1 VRVLN
6 QKRITLGVTGSIAA
20 YKAVGL
26 ASTLYQA
33 GAIVDVAM
41 TPDAQRFVQPLSFQ
55 AITHRSVFADLW
67 APGMETTDIA
77 HVTLGRESDVIVV
90 APATAHSLAKLA
102 NGLADDPVSVTA
114 LAARCPL
121 IVAPAMDAGMFT
133 HPATAANVQRLRER
147 GVVIVEPESGHLASG
162 LVGLGRLA
170 DPDTILDMIRA
181 TLGRS
186 GDLAGRTV
194 LVTAGGTREDID
206 PVRFIGNHSS
216 GKMGYAIAEAARDR
230 GANVVLVTAPTALR
244 IPSGMRAM
252 QVRSASQMLDAM
264 TEAYTRLDALLM
276 VAAVADFRAEHAA
289 ARKVKRGETA
299 LDLRLV
305 PNPDLIAS
313 TATLPADPHPVRVGF
328 AAETGDLLAHAADKL
343 ARKSLDLIVAN
354 DVRGDV
360 FGSDSNE
367 VTLLWADGRREALP
381 RMPKLDVAERVLDAV
396 ATLLGARQ
404 TRLQR
409 TTSDAVGD
417 MPSSDVYTTR

>member
-1 VRVLN
+1 VRILN

-26 ASTLYQA
+26 ASTLHQA

-41 TPDAQRFVQPLSFQ
+41 TPDAQRFIQPLSFQ
-55 AITHRSVFADLW
+55 AITHRPVFADLW
-67 APGMETTDIA
+67 APGMETDIA

-90 APATAHSLAKLA
+90 APATAHTLAKLA

-133 HPATAANVQRLRER
+133 HPATAANVQTLRER
-147 GVVIVEPESGHLASG
+147 GIVIVEPESGHLASG

-170 DPDTILDMIRA
+170 DPDTILDIIRA
-181 TLGRS
+181 TLGRG
-186 GDLAGRTV
+186 GDLSGRTV

-216 GKMGYAIAEAARDR
+216 GKMGFAIAEAARDR
-230 GANVVLVTAPTALR
+230 GAEVVLVSAPTALR

-252 QVRSASQMLDAM
+252 KVRSATQMLAAM
-264 TEAYTRLDALLM
+264 TEAYASVDALLM
-276 VAAVADFRAEHAA
+276 VAAVADFRPEQAA
-289 ARKVKRGETA
+289 TSKVKRGETA

-313 TATLPADPHPVRVGF
+313 TATLPADPRPVRVGF
-328 AAETGDLLAHAADKL
+328 AAETDDLLANATSKL

-354 DVRGDV
+354 DVSGDV

-367 VTLLWADGRREALP
+367 VTLLWADGRRADLP
-381 RMPKLDVAERVLDAV
+381 RMPKAAVAERVLDAV
-396 ATLLGARQ
+396 AGLLAQ
-404 TRLQR
+404 PQARLQR
-409 TTSDAVGD
+409 TTSDDAGD
-417 MPSSDVYTTR
+417 VPSSDVYTSR